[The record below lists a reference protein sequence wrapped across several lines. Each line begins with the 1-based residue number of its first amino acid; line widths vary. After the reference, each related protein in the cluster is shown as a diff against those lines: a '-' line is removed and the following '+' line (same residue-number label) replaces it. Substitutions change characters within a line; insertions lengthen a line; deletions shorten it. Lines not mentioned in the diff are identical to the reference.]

1 MAGKKR
7 GPPKGPPTKLF
18 NIRITVDLHK
28 RFKAY
33 CEKKDVSMG
42 SVLLNYIQSLVDGQT
57 EQPINQ
63 PEVHRR
69 KAEWKDPLDAVRNQ
83 YKEGR
88 DF

>member
-1 MAGKKR
+1 MVGKKR
-7 GPPKGPPTKLF
+7 GPAPGPPTKLF

-33 CEKKDVSMG
+33 CDRHDVSMA

-57 EQPINQ
+57 REPINQ
-63 PEVHRR
+63 PEVHRK
-69 KAEWKDPLDAVRNQ
+69 KAEWKDPLEAVRNQ